1 MAVLPITTVGDP
13 VLRQRAKPVEKITK
27 KTRRLIKDMAD
38 TLYATSNGIGLAAP
52 QVGVSERIIVIDIG
66 EGLIAM
72 INPRIVEASGSEVD
86 IEGCLSIPG
95 ISGYVERAA
104 RVVVEGLDERGKP
117 VRMEAESLLARVFQH
132 EIDHL
137 DGILFTDKAT
147 GLHRVEVPREEE
159 EPDAEGPGQG
169 SAGGRLRRSQAEPV
183 HPDQDESGPRQ
194 VAQGGG
200 EPEAP
205 GSAGGGSAR

>member
-1 MAVLPITTVGDP
+1 LAVLPITLIGDP
-13 VLRQRAKPVEKITK
+13 ILRQRAKPVEKITK
-27 KTRRLIKDMAD
+27 KTRRLIKDMVD
-38 TLYATSNGIGLAAP
+38 TLYATPNGIGLAAP

-66 EGLIAM
+66 DGLIVV

-117 VRMEAESLLARVFQH
+117 LRMEAESLLARVFQH

-147 GLHRVEVPREEE
+147 GLHRVDVPRGED
-159 EPDAEGPGQG
+159 EPDAGDEVPVAKG
-169 SAGGRLRRSQAEPV
+169 AEPA
-183 HPDQDESGPRQ
+183 ESGQTGAKADDPP
-194 VAQGGG
+194 AEGGIGGG
-200 EPEAP
+200 A
-205 GSAGGGSAR
+205 SR